1 MEIKETQDTAS
12 TTYKDALDIR
22 RAVFVVEQQV
32 PLDLEIDQYEAEC
45 THFVLYTSEQLPVA
59 TLRILLLKDTDDVLI
74 QRVATL
80 KNHRGNGYAAAL
92 VTAALAYLKTKNIT
106 CVELHA
112 QLQAMPFYEKLG
124 FQAFGK
130 VFLDANISHMAM
142 KKTI

>member
-12 TTYKDALDIR
+12 TTFKDALDIR

-32 PLDLEIDQYEAEC
+32 PLDLEIDQYEADC

-59 TLRILLLKDTDDVLI
+59 TLRILLLKDSDDVLI

-130 VFLDANISHMAM
+130 VFLDADISHMAM

>member
-1 MEIKETQDTAS
+1 MEIKETQDTTS

-32 PLDLEIDQYEAEC
+32 PLDLEIDQYEADC

-80 KNHRGNGYAAAL
+80 KNHRGNGYAASL
-92 VTAALAYLKTKNIT
+92 VTAALAYLKTKNIMR
-106 CVELHA
+106 VELHA
-112 QLQAMPFYEKLG
+112 QLQAIPFYKKLG
-124 FQAFGK
+124 FEAFGSE
-130 VFLDANISHMAM
+130 FLDADISHMAM

>member
-32 PLDLEIDQYEAEC
+32 PLDLEIDQYEADC

-59 TLRILLLKDTDDVLI
+59 TLRTLVTKDDDDVLI

-80 KNHRGNGYAAAL
+80 KNHRGNGYAASL

-112 QLQAMPFYEKLG
+112 QLQAIPFYEKLG
-124 FQAFGK
+124 FQAFGSE
-130 VFLDANISHMAM
+130 FLDADISHMAM

>member
-32 PLDLEIDQYEAEC
+32 PLDLEIDQYEADC

-59 TLRILLLKDTDDVLI
+59 TLRILLLKDSDDVLI

-130 VFLDANISHMAM
+130 VFLDADISHMAM